1 MMNKE
6 TFFLGKTNV
15 TIENPVSYYPK
26 TSNEEDIQHFLEK
39 SSESYENS
47 FRELAEASSA
57 FYELEKKLNSLDVQ
71 KEKVNQYLEVTAIK
85 KIVKDT
91 GISRTTI
98 ADLKSGKRTI
108 ENTRL
113 GIFETLVKCSN
124 GLEEA
129 SICS

>member
-1 MMNKE
+1 MVNKE

-47 FRELAEASSA
+47 FRKLAEASSA
-57 FYELEKKLNSLDVQ
+57 FYELEKKLNSLEVQ

-113 GIFETLVKCSN
+113 GIFETLVKYSN

-129 SICS
+129 

>member
-26 TSNEEDIQHFLEK
+26 TVNEEEIQRFLEK

-57 FYELEKKLNSLDVQ
+57 FYELEKKLNSLEVQ

-98 ADLKSGKRTI
+98 ADLKSGKRAI
-108 ENTRL
+108 ESTRL
-113 GIFETLVKCSN
+113 GVFEILVKYSN
-124 GLEEA
+124 GLEKA
-129 SICS
+129 

>member
-26 TSNEEDIQHFLEK
+26 TVNEEEIQRFLEK
-39 SSESYENS
+39 SSESYDNS

-57 FYELEKKLNSLDVQ
+57 FYELEKKLNSLEVQ

-98 ADLKSGKRTI
+98 AYLKSGKRAI
-108 ENTRL
+108 ESTRL
-113 GIFETLVKCSN
+113 GVFEILVKYSN
-124 GLEEA
+124 GLEKA
-129 SICS
+129 

>member
-1 MMNKE
+1 MVNKE
-6 TFFLGKTNV
+6 TFILGKTNV
-15 TIENPVSYYPK
+15 TIENPVSYYPE
-26 TSNEEDIQHFLEK
+26 TVNEEEIQHFLEK
-39 SSESYENS
+39 SSESHENL

-57 FYELEKKLNSLDVQ
+57 FYELEKKLNSLEVQ

-98 ADLKSGKRTI
+98 ADIKSGKRTI
-108 ENTRL
+108 ETTRL
-113 GIFETLVKCSN
+113 GIFETLVKYSN

-129 SICS
+129 

>member
-1 MMNKE
+1 MNKE

-26 TSNEEDIQHFLEK
+26 TVNEEEIQRFLEK

-57 FYELEKKLNSLDVQ
+57 FYELEKKLNSLEVQ

-85 KIVKDT
+85 NIVKDT

-98 ADLKSGKRTI
+98 ADLKSGKRAI
-108 ENTRL
+108 ESTRL
-113 GIFETLVKCSN
+113 GVFEILVKYSN
-124 GLEEA
+124 GLEKA
-129 SICS
+129 

>member
-1 MMNKE
+1 MNKE

-26 TSNEEDIQHFLEK
+26 TVNEEEIQRFLEK
-39 SSESYENS
+39 ISESYENS

-57 FYELEKKLNSLDVQ
+57 FYELEKKLNSLEVQ

-98 ADLKSGKRTI
+98 ADLKSGKRAI
-108 ENTRL
+108 ESTRL
-113 GIFETLVKCSN
+113 GVFEILVKYSN
-124 GLEEA
+124 GLEKA
-129 SICS
+129 

>member
-26 TSNEEDIQHFLEK
+26 TVNEEEIQRFLEK
-39 SSESYENS
+39 SSESYDNS

-57 FYELEKKLNSLDVQ
+57 FYELEKKLNSLEVQ

-98 ADLKSGKRTI
+98 ADLKSGKRAI
-108 ENTRL
+108 ESTRL
-113 GIFETLVKCSN
+113 GVFEILVKYSN
-124 GLEEA
+124 GLEKA
-129 SICS
+129 

>member
-1 MMNKE
+1 MNKE

-26 TSNEEDIQHFLEK
+26 TVNEEEIQRFLEK

-57 FYELEKKLNSLDVQ
+57 FYELEKKLNSLEVQ

-98 ADLKSGKRTI
+98 ADLKSGKRAI
-108 ENTRL
+108 ESTRL
-113 GIFETLVKCSN
+113 GVFEILVKYSN
-124 GLEEA
+124 GLEKA
-129 SICS
+129 

>member
-1 MMNKE
+1 MNKE

-26 TSNEEDIQHFLEK
+26 TVNEEEIQRFLEK
-39 SSESYENS
+39 SSESYDNS

-57 FYELEKKLNSLDVQ
+57 FYELEKKLNSLEVQ

-98 ADLKSGKRTI
+98 AYLKSGKRAI
-108 ENTRL
+108 ESTRL
-113 GIFETLVKCSN
+113 GVFEILVKYSN
-124 GLEEA
+124 GLEKA
-129 SICS
+129 

>member
-1 MMNKE
+1 MNKE

-15 TIENPVSYYPK
+15 TIENPVIYYPK
-26 TSNEEDIQHFLEK
+26 TANEQEIQRFLEK

-47 FRELAEASSA
+47 FRELAEASFA
-57 FYELEKKLNSLDVQ
+57 FYELEKKLNSLEVQ

-98 ADLKSGKRTI
+98 ADLKSGKRAI
-108 ENTRL
+108 ESTRL
-113 GIFETLVKCSN
+113 GVFEILVKYSN
-124 GLEEA
+124 GLEKA
-129 SICS
+129 

>member
-1 MMNKE
+1 MVNKE

-47 FRELAEASSA
+47 FRKLAEASFS
-57 FYELEKKLNSLDVQ
+57 FYELEKKLNSLEVQ
-71 KEKVNQYLEVTAIK
+71 KGKVNQYLEVTAIK
-85 KIVKDT
+85 KIVEDT

-98 ADLKSGKRTI
+98 ADLKSGKRSL
-108 ENTRL
+108 ENIRL
-113 GIFETLVKCSN
+113 GIFETLVKYAN

-129 SICS
+129 

>member
-1 MMNKE
+1 MNKE

-26 TSNEEDIQHFLEK
+26 TVNEEEIQRFLEK

-57 FYELEKKLNSLDVQ
+57 FYELEKKLNPLEVQ

-98 ADLKSGKRTI
+98 ADLKSGKR
-108 ENTRL
+108 
-113 GIFETLVKCSN
+113 
-124 GLEEA
+124 A
-129 SICS
+129 